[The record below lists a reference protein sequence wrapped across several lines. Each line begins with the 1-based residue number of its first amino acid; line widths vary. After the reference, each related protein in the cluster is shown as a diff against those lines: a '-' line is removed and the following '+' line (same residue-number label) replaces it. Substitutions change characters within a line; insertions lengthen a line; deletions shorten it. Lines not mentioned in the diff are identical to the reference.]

1 MNLKELEDFKLSQA
15 VEFHDQLNPALF
27 RDEHMIPKVR
37 QRLLEIAA
45 DFMDHLG
52 VNDIDVED
60 ITLSGSNASYTYTSH
75 SDIDLHILVNM
86 DKLKNN
92 EIYSEL
98 FHTKKILWNMQ
109 HDITIGGYEVELYV
123 QDTAD
128 PVVSRGEYSVL
139 NDRWI
144 KFPKKRMA
152 DINEPM
158 SKRKFEK
165 LVQVAELA
173 LQTDDLEKIEQLLQT
188 IRKYRQAGLELG
200 GEFSP
205 ENIAFKAFRTSGL
218 LHRLRDEYNVIHSKR
233 MSMEQTVKVLDKP
246 TLSITDLSKKHRVSR
261 DHIISQ
267 LKKGIKTELE
277 HTSVRSVAKEIALD
291 HLGENPNYYTK
302 LVKANLEEKTQIN
315 NKKINFEP
323 VINDILELLPR
334 TKEIWFHGSRAVGKY
349 KPSSDIDVLVI
360 VPDGFVG
367 EKYLDLVLNLKDLSN
382 KYFKFDIQASHLNSN
397 IHRIASEEGKLLYKS
412 DNLTENSFVNLPTKS
427 FKELYHVGSLD
438 PSKKRM
444 GSYEGAG
451 LSVSTHPNAWRK
463 IARGMVVGDTYVVTK
478 PNNVFLNASK
488 LTKALKREIA
498 DWGISQQLIKQTIVY
513 RVSYYD
519 DELESEVYSDYASL
533 KDAKEEAGDELE
545 IKKLSGYEPTQ
556 KLKTLAHNNYI
567 TPTGILDYVLPI
579 YAEANGYDGVW
590 WQDKLDVSKYSAP
603 RGVIVP
609 SKVSSWNFEKFEAVN
624 EGASGYIPSEA
635 EADDPRFKTALTV
648 DIKPNSIQQNAIKLG
663 LGKIK
668 RSGIPPT
675 AKPSGKF

>member
-60 ITLSGSNASYTYTSH
+60 ITLSGSNASYTYTPH

-98 FHTKKILWNMQ
+98 FHTKKLLWNMQ

-139 NDRWI
+139 NDHWI
-144 KFPKKRMA
+144 KFPKKRVA

-233 MSMEQTVKVLDKP
+233 MSMEQSSKVIDKP
-246 TLSITDLSKKHRVSR
+246 TPTITDLAKYHRVSR
-261 DHIISQ
+261 DHIITQ
-267 LKKGIKTELE
+267 LKMGIKSELKN
-277 HTSVRSVAKEIALD
+277 TSVSSLAKQTALQNLVSD
-291 HLGENPNYYTK
+291 VNYYSKNEQTDEDYDPNGPPPGPEFKPTMPKGTVRVDVSDVYDWYK
-302 LVKANLEEKTQIN
+302 LGQHISNMKGLGKHDFGKGPPSTILSFGDEDTEHKYIQDLEKTG
-315 NKKINFEP
+315 
-323 VINDILELLPR
+323 L
-334 TKEIWFHGSRAVGKY
+334 TTT
-349 KPSSDIDVLVI
+349 DID
-360 VPDGFVG
+360 P
-367 EKYLDLVLNLKDLSN
+367 
-382 KYFKFDIQASHLNSN
+382 AAH
-397 IHRIASEEGKLLYKS
+397 GKIKGQKV
-412 DNLTENSFVNLPTKS
+412 DPT
-427 FKELYHVGSLD
+427 F
-438 PSKKRM
+438 
-444 GSYEGAG
+444 
-451 LSVSTHPNAWRK
+451 N
-463 IARGMVVGDTYVVTK
+463 
-478 PNNVFLNASK
+478 
-488 LTKALKREIA
+488 
-498 DWGISQQLIKQTIVY
+498 
-513 RVSYYD
+513 
-519 DELESEVYSDYASL
+519 
-533 KDAKEEAGDELE
+533 
-545 IKKLSGYEPTQ
+545 
-556 KLKTLAHNNYI
+556 
-567 TPTGILDYVLPI
+567 
-579 YAEANGYDGVW
+579 
-590 WQDKLDVSKYSAP
+590 
-603 RGVIVP
+603 
-609 SKVSSWNFEKFEAVN
+609 VN

-635 EADDPRFKTALTV
+635 EKDDPRFKTALTN
-648 DIKPNSIQQNAIKLG
+648 DIKPDSIQQNAIKLG